1 MTYCLHYIPRLE
13 MYGSSDTEEN
23 AIKYKQLGYS
33 PRQNLVTTSRAVQ
46 SHILWL
52 MVGGMQ

>member
-1 MTYCLHYIPRLE
+1 

-23 AIKYKQLGYS
+23 AIKYKQLEYS

-52 MVGGMQ
+52 MVGGMQWCPGA